1 LFLISSRQVA
11 IVESCQNLFLFFSL
25 CIMCQHLHFGMSCLP
40 QMDITALFAHVIK
53 NFNWKPISCGTAS
66 IKIKIIRMQ
75 ASLVYS
81 MCSYFHLCC
90 SAKAKNLK
98 GWDNARQI
106 ENHFGVLLRRAG
118 QDTRECQVSLA
129 ILAASSVCCS
139 SGGNWWNLP
148 SLKSHFT
155 A

>member
-1 LFLISSRQVA
+1 MPLWRV
-11 IVESCQNLFLFFSL
+11 VRTFSL
-25 CIMCQHLHFGMSCLP
+25 FSACALCVSICTLVCLVYLKWILQHYLSM
-40 QMDITALFAHVIK
+40 LFRISTG
-53 NFNWKPISCGTAS
+53 KPISCGTAS
-66 IKIKIIRMQ
+66 IKIKITRMQ
-75 ASLVYS
+75 MSLVYS

-129 ILAASSVCCS
+129 ILSASSVCCY
-139 SGGNWWNLP
+139 SGGNW
-148 SLKSHFT
+148 
-155 A
+155 